1 MEQPDEEEEDNSPKQ
16 VIDKAGPNF
25 VSLQPSSNNDIEVKK
40 SESNIGG
47 SDDESRGEAPHLNL
61 PRNFDSKDRRRRYTR
76 YMSDVNVNE
85 RLDRA
90 RTFNQNR
97 RAALSPNNE
106 GTPSQI
112 DLD

>member
-16 VIDKAGPNF
+16 VIDKAGANF

-40 SESNIGG
+40 SESNVGG
-47 SDDESRGEAPHLNL
+47 SDDESRGEVPHLNL
-61 PRNFDSKDRRRRYTR
+61 PRNFNSKERRKRYTR
-76 YMSDVNVNE
+76 YMSDVNMDD

-97 RAALSPNNE
+97 RAGLSPINE
-106 GTPSQI
+106 GNPSQI